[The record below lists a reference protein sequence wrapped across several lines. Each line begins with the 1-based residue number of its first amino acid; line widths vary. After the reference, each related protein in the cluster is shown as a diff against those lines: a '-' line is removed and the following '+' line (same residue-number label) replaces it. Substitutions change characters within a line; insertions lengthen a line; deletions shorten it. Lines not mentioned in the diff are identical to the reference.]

1 MTAYVSIL
9 SCLAKDSE
17 SELTKGK
24 DVSENGVEEK
34 DNDELTESDKK
45 EVDEFVEDLMTI
57 QSKDML
63 KKNLHNMNR
72 TIKT

>member
-9 SCLAKDSE
+9 SCLAKDGESE
-17 SELTKGK
+17 STKGK

-63 KKNLHNMNR
+63 KKNFESSVLE
-72 TIKT
+72 TL